1 MTRKTYMKS
10 KLVAVLLVVS
20 VFVNIAVLMFVMF
33 NGFSRTQGMKMI
45 KTREPMLIGGQNGDE
60 NYYVLPMGAT
70 VYYDKSFSEGF
81 SRYMVYFNHHG
92 PIVGDEVPM
101 EPKYQGSL
109 VDPLWLSDVDA
120 DTLKEIF
127 KRFPLSKK
135 DIAAAIKSN
144 EITKDDLADIIRSM
158 PD

>member
-1 MTRKTYMKS
+1 MTRKTFIKS
-10 KLVAVLLVVS
+10 KLVVVLLVFS

-33 NGFSRTQGMKMI
+33 DGFSRTQGMKMI

-101 EPKYQGSL
+101 EAKYQGSL

-120 DTLKEIF
+120 DTLKETF
-127 KRFPLSKK
+127 KRSPPFQK
-135 DIAAAIKSN
+135 
-144 EITKDDLADIIRSM
+144 RHCRRY
-158 PD
+158 

>member
-1 MTRKTYMKS
+1 
-10 KLVAVLLVVS
+10 
-20 VFVNIAVLMFVMF
+20 
-33 NGFSRTQGMKMI
+33 MKMI
-45 KTREPMLIGGQNGDE
+45 KTKEPMLIGGKDGDE
-60 NYYVLPMGAT
+60 NYYVLPMGTT
-70 VYYDKSFSEGF
+70 VYYEKSFSEGF
-81 SRYMVYFNHHG
+81 SRYMVYFNHSG

-109 VDPLWLSDVDA
+109 VDPLWLSDIDA